1 MEQALEEAEGWV
13 VEDGRTLEQVDSGGT
28 WEVMEPTKVT
38 REERT
43 VAVPGS
49 VAQGLQEVEQG
60 ASGRAQD

>member
-1 MEQALEEAEGWV
+1 M